1 MNFAVG
7 QVAEVSRRYSVTD
20 IDDYIALGGHRP
32 RGDTVPEPL
41 VNALFSCLLGVRL
54 PGQGTNYLKQE
65 SDFFEAAKVDDVLC
79 ARVEITRLRPE
90 KHLVDLKTTCVTEDG
105 KRICEGRAL
114 VYVADV
120 NDTEGAGQDL

>member
-20 IDDYIALGGHRP
+20 IDDYIALGGNRP
-32 RGDTVPEPL
+32 RGDMVPEPL

-105 KRICEGRAL
+105 TRICEGRAL